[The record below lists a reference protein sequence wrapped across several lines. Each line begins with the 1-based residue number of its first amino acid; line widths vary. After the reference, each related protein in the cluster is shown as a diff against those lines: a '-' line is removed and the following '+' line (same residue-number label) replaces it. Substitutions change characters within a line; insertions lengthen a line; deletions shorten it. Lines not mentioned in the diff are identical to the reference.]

1 MPKVDVTFAGE
12 GEFPEQALK
21 LMLEAFR
28 TVGFSWRVTYVSDYY
43 TREAIGTRGRLR
55 EAE

>member
-1 MPKVDVTFAGE
+1 
-12 GEFPEQALK
+12 
-21 LMLEAFR
+21 LEAFR
-28 TVGFSWRVTYVSDYY
+28 TVGFAWRVTYVSDYY